1 LPKILKHFWKPASDE
16 YIFRPAEELEIGGE
30 PSPPP
35 PPPVD
40 GTAAPEPEEIAPE
53 PEEPREAEAETKE
66 PKSPIDFAGIQ
77 AEAILIDARRE
88 AEEYREK
95 ARREVEQELEE
106 LRKTAQKEGFDRGFA
121 QGIAS
126 AVQEGK
132 AQREQM
138 AADQA
143 QAIEDFL
150 EAAAFTRDKVLDES
164 KEELKQLALA
174 IAEKVIRISLR
185 SSEDILR
192 RMVEAAI
199 EKHKRCEWAHI
210 YIADCDVR
218 GSVNTI
224 PELTAALRGISNRV
238 RVIPMVDDESGTC
251 IIEMP
256 DEILD
261 ASVSTQLGNIREVL
275 ENASTD
281 ESGM

>member
-1 LPKILKHFWKPASDE
+1 MPESNE
-16 YIFRPAEELEIGGE
+16 YIFRPAEELEIGEE
-30 PSPPP
+30 PTRASSA
-35 PPPVD
+35 PPVD
-40 GTAAPEPEEIAPE
+40 GTSAPQIEETYPEPEEQ
-53 PEEPREAEAETKE
+53 EEQKE
-66 PKSPIDFAGIQ
+66 PPKGPIDFAGIQ

-88 AEEYREK
+88 AEEYREQ
-95 ARREVEQELEE
+95 ARQAVQQELEE
-106 LRKTAQKEGFDRGFA
+106 LRQAAQKEGYERGFA
-121 QGIAS
+121 QGIAD

-143 QAIEDFL
+143 KAVEDFL
-150 EAAAFTRDKVLDES
+150 EAAAFARDRVLDES
-164 KEELKQLALA
+164 KEDMKQLALA

-281 ESGM
+281 DSGM

>member
-1 LPKILKHFWKPASDE
+1 MPKILKHFWMPESNE

-30 PSPPP
+30 SPRPSS

-40 GTAAPEPEEIAPE
+40 GTSAPELEETFPEPEEVQ
-53 PEEPREAEAETKE
+53 KE
-66 PKSPIDFAGIQ
+66 PPKGPIDFAGIQ

-88 AEEYREK
+88 AEEYREQ
-95 ARREVEQELEE
+95 ARQAVQQELEE
-106 LRKTAQKEGFDRGFA
+106 LRQAAQKEGYERGFA
-121 QGIAS
+121 QGIAD
-126 AVQEGK
+126 AVQDGK

-143 QAIEDFL
+143 KAVEDFL
-150 EAAAFTRDKVLDES
+150 EAAAFARDRVLDES
-164 KEELKQLALA
+164 KEELKQLALS

-192 RMVEAAI
+192 RMVEVAI

>member
-1 LPKILKHFWKPASDE
+1 MPESNE

-30 PSPPP
+30 SPQPSS

-40 GTAAPEPEEIAPE
+40 GTSAPELEETFPEPEEQ
-53 PEEPREAEAETKE
+53 EEQKE
-66 PKSPIDFAGIQ
+66 PPKGPIDFAGIQ

-88 AEEYREK
+88 AEEYRER
-95 ARREVEQELEE
+95 ARQEIQQELEE
-106 LRKTAQKEGFDRGFA
+106 LRQAAQREGYERGFA
-121 QGIAS
+121 QGIAD

-138 AADQA
+138 AADQSK
-143 QAIEDFL
+143 AIENFL
-150 EAAAFTRDKVLDES
+150 EAAAIARDRVLDES
-164 KEELKQLALA
+164 REELKSLALA

-224 PELTAALRGISNRV
+224 PELTAALRGISSRV

-275 ENASTD
+275 ENASVD
-281 ESGM
+281 DSGM

>member
-1 LPKILKHFWKPASDE
+1 LPKILKHFWKPASDK

-35 PPPVD
+35 PLVD
-40 GTAAPEPEEIAPE
+40 GTAVPEPEEIAPE
-53 PEEPREAEAETKE
+53 PEEAREPEAKE

-150 EAAAFTRDKVLDES
+150 EAAAFARDRVLDES

-218 GSVNTI
+218 GAVNTI

-275 ENASTD
+275 ENASMD